1 MIVWK
6 GDREQA
12 LQCCELGR
20 GRDTGFWVPPVC
32 RVRLTHS
39 LTTQRHVDDST
50 DSHPCASLLHS
61 HKTTATQKSDFCM
74 CSSSHFCMLLCL
86 YKHTNDEETQMRAA
100 DSLLDRLEQRHVT

>member
-39 LTTQRHVDDST
+39 LLNGMSTTRLTPIH
-50 DSHPCASLLHS
+50 A
-61 HKTTATQKSDFCM
+61 ATQKSDFCM